1 VPGLPAAFMSY
12 ARFNDEHD
20 DGQLTLF
27 RQRLAAEVRA
37 QTGQEFPIF
46 QDRDIAW
53 GQNWQHRID
62 EALDTVTLLVVII
75 TPGFFASTACR
86 EETARFLRRERKL
99 GRDDLI
105 LPVYYISAWEMDDPA
120 VRDRDELARELA
132 SRQYADWR
140 ELRFEPVASPLA
152 RKAIAQLASRLRTA
166 ARQPADAP
174 APARPAARPGHHA
187 VPPPASTLPAT
198 APSHLI
204 RTLTDHTGG
213 VYGVAFSPDGT
224 HLATTSHDSTARL
237 WDIATGRAIRTLT
250 GHTDRVY
257 GVAFSPDGTLL
268 ATASYDNTARL
279 WA

>member
-1 VPGLPAAFMSY
+1 VPGHPAAFMSY

-62 EALDTVTLLVVII
+62 QALDTVTLLIVII

-86 EETARFLRRERKL
+86 EETARFLQRERAL

-105 LPVYYISAWEMDDPA
+105 LPVYYISAWEMDDLA
-120 VRDRDELARELA
+120 VRDGNELARELA

-140 ELRFEPVASPLA
+140 ELRFEPVTSPPT
-152 RKAIAQLASRLRTA
+152 RKAIAQLASQLRTA
-166 ARQPADAP
+166 SRQPAP
-174 APARPAARPGHHA
+174 APVRPATGPGQHA
-187 VPPPASTLPAT
+187 APPAASKP
-198 APSHLI
+198 P
-204 RTLTDHTGG
+204 
-213 VYGVAFSPDGT
+213 
-224 HLATTSHDSTARL
+224 TTTPFRL
-237 WDIATGRAIRTLT
+237 IRTLT
-250 GHTDRVY
+250 GHDVLW
-257 GVAFSPDGTLL
+257 GVAVSPDGTLL
-268 ATASYDNTARL
+268 ATASHDKTARL
-279 WA
+279 WDIAARQPVVGADLDAVFPGKLF